1 MHLKGF
7 IFFPVKR
14 KSLFSFLDIII
25 IIIFFFPPV
34 CVCFYSLF
42 LPYTNH
48 FYELRASLSPA
59 ESFSDDSQKNMRKS
73 VNFNPASKG

>member
-25 IIIFFFPPV
+25 IIIIFFLPV
-34 CVCFYSLF
+34 CVCFIVSSPL
-42 LPYTNH
+42 H
-48 FYELRASLSPA
+48 KSFYELRASLSPA
-59 ESFSDDSQKNMRKS
+59 ESFQMTHKKIWEICELQ
-73 VNFNPASKG
+73 PCQ